1 MKIALLTLGTR
12 GDVQPYAVLGQALKQ
27 RGHQVTLSTAKNF
40 EELVRSYDIDF
51 LPVEADFQAFL
62 ETDEGKKMMKN
73 PFRARKNLEKWV
85 YPMIYGAL
93 ITFFKLAKES
103 DKVLYHIKTLADY
116 FADQFPEKM
125 IRANVV
131 PAFQPT
137 REFVNPVFS
146 GLHLPKFTNKF
157 SYLLSDIGIK
167 MMSKPIRLF
176 REHEGLPKKIG
187 KMPLPSLYGISSH
200 YLKKPSDYPDDAFFT
215 GFWTSPT
222 QQVLD
227 PDITNFIH
235 QGEAPLLLTFG
246 SMPFISGL
254 NLAEAIARLTTEL
267 NIRLIVIKGWGLYDT
282 ASLSANKSIKV
293 ISSAP
298 YDKLFPLVKAVIHH
312 GGIGTI
318 AACMQAGKPFLS
330 CPVMYPLGDQ
340 HFWGMIGY
348 QKGIALAPIPL
359 KKLTQQL
366 FVDRVRELL
375 ENTQLYDNAK
385 KIFELV
391 RQENGTQNA
400 VKQIENL

>member
-12 GDVQPYAVLGQALKQ
+12 GDVQPYAVLGLALKQ

-40 EELVRSYDIDF
+40 EGLVRSYDIDF

-93 ITFFKLAKES
+93 ITFFNLAKES

-131 PAFQPT
+131 PAFQPIG
-137 REFVNPVFS
+137 EFVNPVFS
-146 GLHLPKFTNKF
+146 GLHLPRFLNKF
-157 SYLLSDIGIK
+157 SYRLSDLGLE
-167 MMSKPIRLF
+167 MMSKPVRLF
-176 REHEGLPKKIG
+176 REHEGLSKKIG
-187 KMPLPSLYGISSH
+187 KIPLPSLYGISQY
-200 YLKKPSDYPDDAFFT
+200 YLKKPGDYPDDAYFT
-215 GFWTSPT
+215 GFWTSST
-222 QQVLD
+222 QQILD
-227 PDITNFIH
+227 PELTDFID
-235 QGEAPLLLTFG
+235 QGQPPLLLTFG
-246 SMPFISGL
+246 SMPFVSGL
-254 NLAEAIARLTTEL
+254 NLSEALARLTTEL

-282 ASLSANKSIKV
+282 SDLSTNKSIRV
-293 ISSAP
+293 IDSAP

-318 AACMQAGKPFLS
+318 SACLLAGKPFLS

-348 QKGIALAPIPL
+348 QKGIALKPIPL
-359 KKLTQQL
+359 KKLTQQK
-366 FVDRVRELL
+366 FVGGVKELI
-375 ENTQLYDNAK
+375 ENTQLYANAR
-385 KIFELV
+385 KISDQLREEDGI
-391 RQENGTQNA
+391 RNA
-400 VKQIENL
+400 VEQVENL